1 MIISHEVK
9 FMVLLLLY
17 PSLAMLR
24 RPAIVLIPSVT
35 LAPQS
40 SRPSLANPAQKGGD
54 VQSVSHSVWQHGL
67 LGNQHST

>member
-1 MIISHEVK
+1 MIIYHEVR
-9 FMVLLLLY
+9 FMVLLLPFLS
-17 PSLAMLR
+17 PAMLR
-24 RPAIVLIPSVT
+24 RPATILIPSDT
-35 LAPQS
+35 LVPQF